1 MNNKIKYAIPVFA
14 AVFVLTFAFA
24 TPHIMADSV
33 DMNSEEYS
41 TEAGD
46 QRTWKN
52 GYHGHKTIL
61 VEEFVGSIPI
71 PEERNNETYQ
81 LLREQMTVSL
91 GQAVS
96 VAESEGITDAI
107 KASVGIVKDGED
119 NRYVV
124 WKIVSMAMDT
134 ESETKTMNFFV
145 VDAGNLENF
154 AAVTK
159 TFDHSGMNGKMCGD
173 KNRDSSYAQG

>member
-14 AVFVLTFAFA
+14 AVFVLTFVFA
-24 TPHIMADSV
+24 IPHIMADSV
-33 DMNSEEYS
+33 DMNSEEDS

-52 GYHGHKTIL
+52 GYQGHKTIL
-61 VEEFVGSIPI
+61 VEGFVGSIPI

-96 VAESEGITDAI
+96 VAESEGIADAI

-124 WKIVSMAMDT
+124 WKIVSRAMDT

-154 AAVTK
+154 ATVTK

-173 KNRDSSYAQG
+173 KNRDSSYDQG